1 MKNSYKL
8 KPVLRNQIVCVRWT
22 PDEVDIMKHFSA
34 KSNITIS
41 KYIRQSTYE
50 RLRVENADISLE
62 KFE

>member
-1 MKNSYKL
+1 MKNTYKL
-8 KPVLRNQIVCVRWT
+8 KPVLRSHIVCVRWT
-22 PDEVDIMKHFSA
+22 PDEVDMMKYFSA

-50 RLRVENADISLE
+50 RLRVEHADIPLE